1 MQLGWIHRGYN
12 IRVDESLSPERTM
25 ATVLPGSTLPGP
37 EIVIDVTDDRP
48 PEITQAEIQ
57 VVIRHEET
65 QQPVSPQ
72 ELRQI
77 PPPRY
82 EQELRPVPRSPAR
95 KLDKPSIRLRRGESL
110 QAGIQRLSLEH
121 LDYAIGVVIGG
132 DVSPDSAVHEARKA
146 MRRVRGLL
154 RLVRDELGPDVYR
167 FENIRLRDTGR
178 LISEARNAAV
188 ALDTLAT
195 VESRYAE
202 LLVTDVFAGVRGALE
217 ARKSGIVEHAIGD
230 PEQRRQI
237 VDALR
242 SARARYA
249 ALPLEGTLGKPSTKP
264 SIRNSYRAIAPGLA
278 RTYNRGRLRMADA
291 YRSPSDEG
299 FHEWRKRVRYLRF
312 ELETLTELWPEAIKG
327 IVFAVNDLGNI
338 LGEDHDLAELRD
350 LVHDDHSLTSGK
362 RERDL
367 LTALLEQ
374 PRPDLQWQ
382 AWTKGLRVYA
392 EPTDRFVER
401 FGVYWEA
408 WRDQPGI
415 GGPALVGR
423 HLPGPA

>member
-1 MQLGWIHRGYN
+1 
-12 IRVDESLSPERTM
+12 M
-25 ATVLPGSTLPGP
+25 ATVLPGSTLPRP
-37 EIVIDVTDDRP
+37 EVVVDVRDNQP

-57 VVIRHEET
+57 VEIRLEGT
-65 QQPVSPQ
+65 QQPAPPQ

-77 PPPRY
+77 PLPRY
-82 EQELRPVPRSPAR
+82 KQEIPTVPGPPTR
-95 KLDKPSIRLRRGESL
+95 KLEKPSIRLQKMEPL
-110 QAGIQRLSLEH
+110 PAGIQRLSLEH

-132 DVSPDSAVHEARKA
+132 DVSPDNAVHEARKA
-146 MRRVRGLL
+146 MRRIRGLL
-154 RLVRDELGPDVYR
+154 RLVRDELGPNVYR

-249 ALPLEGTLGKPSTKP
+249 ALPLEGTLGKPSIKP

-291 YRSPSDEG
+291 YRSPSAER

-327 IVFAVNDLGNI
+327 IVFAVNDLGNT
-338 LGEDHDLAELRD
+338 LGADHDLAELRN

-408 WRDQPGI
+408 SRDQPGVRGPLMV
-415 GGPALVGR
+415 GGR
-423 HLPGPA
+423 LPGPA

>member
-1 MQLGWIHRGYN
+1 
-12 IRVDESLSPERTM
+12 M
-25 ATVLPGSTLPGP
+25 ATVLPGSTPPPP
-37 EIVIDVTDDRP
+37 EVVVDLRDDRP
-48 PEITQAEIQ
+48 PEIPQAEIQ
-57 VVIRHEET
+57 VAIRLEGT

-72 ELRQI
+72 ELRQV
-77 PPPRY
+77 PLPRY
-82 EQELRPVPRSPAR
+82 EQEIRTEPGPPTR
-95 KLDKPSIRLRRGESL
+95 KLEKPSIRLQKREPL
-110 QAGIQRLSLEH
+110 PAGIQRLSLEH
-121 LDYAIGVVIGG
+121 LDYAIGVVNGG
-132 DVSPDSAVHEARKA
+132 DVSPDKAVHEARKA

-154 RLVRDELGPDVYR
+154 RLVRDELGPNVYR
-167 FENIRLRDTGR
+167 FENILLRDTGR

-230 PEQRRQI
+230 PERRRQI
-237 VDALR
+237 VDVLR

-264 SIRNSYRAIAPGLA
+264 SIRDSYRAIAPGLA

-291 YRSPSDEG
+291 YRSPSAER

-312 ELETLTELWPEAIKG
+312 QLETLTELWPEAIKG
-327 IVFAVNDLGNI
+327 IVFSVNDLGNT
-338 LGEDHDLAELRD
+338 LGEDHDLAELSS

-362 RERDL
+362 REREL

-374 PRPDLQWQ
+374 QRPDLQWQ

-408 WRDQPGI
+408 CRDQPGV
-415 GGPALVGR
+415 GGPPMVGGR
-423 HLPGPA
+423 LPGPA

>member
-1 MQLGWIHRGYN
+1 
-12 IRVDESLSPERTM
+12 M
-25 ATVLPGSTLPGP
+25 ATVLPGSTLPPP
-37 EIVIDVTDDRP
+37 EVVDDARDDRP

-57 VVIRHEET
+57 FAVRFEGI
-65 QQPVSPQ
+65 QQRVPPQ
-72 ELRQI
+72 ELRQV
-77 PPPRY
+77 PLPRY
-82 EQELRPVPRSPAR
+82 EQEIQTVPRPPAR
-95 KLDKPSIRLRRGESL
+95 KLEKPSIRLQKREPL
-110 QAGIQRLSLEH
+110 PAGIQRLSLEH
-121 LDYAIGVVIGG
+121 LDYAIGVLIGG
-132 DVSPDSAVHEARKA
+132 DVSPDKAVHEVRKA

-249 ALPLEGTLGKPSTKP
+249 ALPLEGILGKPSTKP

-291 YRSPSDEG
+291 YRSPSAER

-312 ELETLTELWPEAIKG
+312 ELETLTELWPEAING
-327 IVFAVNDLGNI
+327 IVFAVNDLGDT
-338 LGEDHDLAELRD
+338 LGADHDLAELKS
-350 LVHDDHSLTSGK
+350 LVHDDHALTSGK

-374 PRPDLQWQ
+374 PRSDLQWQ

-408 WRDQPGI
+408 SRDQPGV
-415 GGPALVGR
+415 GGPLMVGGR
-423 HLPGPA
+423 LPGPA

>member
-1 MQLGWIHRGYN
+1 M
-12 IRVDESLSPERTM
+12 
-25 ATVLPGSTLPGP
+25 
-37 EIVIDVTDDRP
+37 
-48 PEITQAEIQ
+48 
-57 VVIRHEET
+57 
-65 QQPVSPQ
+65 
-72 ELRQI
+72 
-77 PPPRY
+77 
-82 EQELRPVPRSPAR
+82 
-95 KLDKPSIRLRRGESL
+95 
-110 QAGIQRLSLEH
+110 
-121 LDYAIGVVIGG
+121 
-132 DVSPDSAVHEARKA
+132 
-146 MRRVRGLL
+146 
-154 RLVRDELGPDVYR
+154 
-167 FENIRLRDTGR
+167 
-178 LISEARNAAV
+178 

-249 ALPLEGTLGKPSTKP
+249 ALPLEGILGKPSTKP

-291 YRSPSDEG
+291 YRSPSAER

-327 IVFAVNDLGNI
+327 IVTEVDDLGNT
-338 LGEDHDLAELRD
+338 LGVEHDLAELSC

-374 PRPDLQWQ
+374 RRPDLQWQ

-408 WRDQPGI
+408 SRDQPG
-415 GGPALVGR
+415 VGR
-423 HLPGPA
+423 PLMVGGRLPGPA